1 MWTKCERQPRTKL
14 SSLFSLLRT
23 GPGGP
28 RDPHLWPPAPRAV
41 NACVTAHSQ
50 PTAYPP
56 HASPE
61 RGAGW
66 RAGRSP
72 DAPDRAPSSSPL
84 FGICTRRALRTR
96 ARLSQGRAPQCPEPM
111 GVSLPA
117 LRDRASPLANRP
129 KATFPN
135 SYTNNKL
142 DVFQFMKRMFLPLNI
157 QIHIFENDI

>member
-1 MWTKCERQPRTKL
+1 MRATTENKAFVPFLTAADWPRGA
-14 SSLFSLLRT
+14 T
-23 GPGGP
+23 GPP
-28 RDPHLWPPAPRAV
+28 SVASCPPGSQCLCDSALS
-41 NACVTAHSQ
+41 ACRLPSSRLPGA
-50 PTAYPP
+50 
-56 HASPE
+56 
-61 RGAGW
+61 RCRLAGW
-66 RAGRSP
+66 GSP

-84 FGICTRRALRTR
+84 FGICARRALRTR

-117 LRDRASPLANRP
+117 LRDRAGPLANRP